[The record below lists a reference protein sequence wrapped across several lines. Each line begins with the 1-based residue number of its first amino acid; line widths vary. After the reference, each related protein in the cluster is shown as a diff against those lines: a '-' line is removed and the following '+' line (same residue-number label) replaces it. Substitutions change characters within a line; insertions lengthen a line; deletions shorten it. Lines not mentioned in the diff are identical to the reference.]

1 MKLAKAV
8 HDAARGVAAIVG
20 DAKTASGRNVRD
32 VLEVAR
38 EVARRW
44 VREAYLYGYED
55 GVKDALT
62 HALEL
67 RPVGTHPNPIHSS
80 MDDILAAHAKGIAKA
95 AAEREAREVAE
106 LNAERELER
115 KSREERDTKQRRAI
129 EDRLRGNRDPIGLH
143 SMVEGNRDDDRC

>member
-8 HDAARGVAAIVG
+8 HDAARRVAEIVG
-20 DAKTASGRNVRD
+20 TNKTASGRNVRD

-38 EVARRW
+38 DVARAW
-44 VREAYLYGYED
+44 VRDAYLLGYED

-67 RPVGTHPNPIHSS
+67 VPRGTHPKPIHSD
-80 MDDILAAHAKGIAKA
+80 METILAAHAKGIAEA
-95 AAEREAREVAE
+95 ARVREAREVADLE
-106 LNAERELER
+106 AERERYTAER
-115 KSREERDTKQRRAI
+115 KERATRT
-129 EDRLRGNRDPIGLH
+129 RGNADPIDLH